1 MSNIP
6 NIKFKNFLNF
16 FKDSPARLLKYIEL
30 LTLKEKSS
38 TEATT
43 DRKSLNTV
51 AVVINTKCNL
61 KCVWCHR
68 EEKHIKD
75 SGYLERNGNLEKLK
89 KLLPKLEGFDCIHWG
104 GLAEPLLNKDIY
116 ELTKLAK
123 TIVPRVKVTT
133 NGTTLNPKV
142 VTKVIECGMTDVEIS
157 LDGFDGKTNMQ
168 YRGSDESKVIGYLED
183 LSNRSDIPLQINS
196 VLSAVNIDSL
206 WDAIDKLKNVKNLK
220 KMHTIPLFITDHM
233 NKLGIG
239 PAKLEDHRKLLA
251 HWKERINFY
260 GLDIELSPDLEDVT
274 MDPVVSMKRMHNICF
289 TVYEHPFINLDGNIS
304 PCGRLQHINL
314 DNVLEDGF
322 DKAWNG
328 PKIRKWR
335 EEHLAGN
342 YGTYCQRECHMK
354 NTCPSRLGNLKE
366 FMGTYDEE
374 LRILKFDEK
383 LRVNK

>member
-1 MSNIP
+1 MFEP
-6 NIKFKNFLNF
+6 NKNFKNFLSF
-16 FKDSPARLLKYIEL
+16 FDNSPGRLKKYIEL
-30 LTLKEKSS
+30 LTLKDQS
-38 TEATT
+38 TPYATT
-43 DRKSLNTV
+43 DRKSLREV
-51 AVVINTKCNL
+51 GIVINTKCNL

-68 EEKHIKD
+68 EEKHIID

-89 KLLPKLEGFDCIHWG
+89 KLLAELKGFECIHWG

-123 TIVPRVKVTT
+123 KYVPRVKVTT
-133 NGTTLNPKV
+133 NGTTLQPKV
-142 VTKVIECGMTDVEIS
+142 VTKIIECGMTDIEIS
-157 LDGFDGKTNMQ
+157 LDGFDGSTNKK

-196 VLSAVNIDSL
+196 VITAVNIDSL

-220 KMHTIPLFITDHM
+220 KMHTIPLFITKHLTD
-233 NKLGIG
+233 LGIG
-239 PAKLEDHRKLLA
+239 PAKEEDHERLLK
-251 HWKERINFY
+251 HWKNRIEFY
-260 GLDIELSPDLEDVT
+260 GLDIKLSPDLEDVT
-274 MDPVVSMKRMHNICF
+274 MDPIVSMKRLHNICY
-289 TVYEHPFINLDGNIS
+289 TVYEHPFVNLDGNIS

-314 DNVLEDGF
+314 DNVVENGF

-354 NTCPSRLGNLKE
+354 NTCPSRVGNLKE
-366 FMGTYDEE
+366 FMGSYDEE
-374 LRILKFDEK
+374 LRVLNFDNK